1 MEKTLGIDNE
11 LISYI
16 RGFSNE
22 SPHLNK
28 IRNDNISHPQSKMF
42 ITPEQV
48 SFISFLIRLKKPS
61 LIIEIGTFLGY
72 SAVAMAEA
80 MPENC
85 RIITI
90 EKNETNAETAKSYFK
105 DYGYSD
111 KVNIF
116 CGKASDV
123 LDDLSADYLSKAGI
137 VFIDADKK
145 GYIDYYEKSI
155 KLLEKGGIIIADNVL
170 FYGNVA
176 DESDKSQTTE
186 AIRKF
191 NNHVFSDEN
200 VNACIVPI
208 GDGLLLA
215 EKK

>member
-1 MEKTLGIDNE
+1 M
-11 LISYI
+11 
-16 RGFSNE
+16 
-22 SPHLNK
+22 
-28 IRNDNISHPQSKMF
+28 
-42 ITPEQV
+42 
-48 SFISFLIRLKKPS
+48 
-61 LIIEIGTFLGY
+61 
-72 SAVAMAEA
+72 
-80 MPENC
+80 
-85 RIITI
+85 
-90 EKNETNAETAKSYFK
+90 
-105 DYGYSD
+105 
-111 KVNIF
+111 
-116 CGKASDV
+116 
-123 LDDLSADYLSKAGI
+123 SKAGI

-191 NNHVFSDEN
+191 NNHVFSDEH

>member
-1 MEKTLGIDNE
+1 MDKTLGISNE

-16 RGFSNE
+16 RGFSKE
-22 SPHLNK
+22 SPQLRK
-28 IRNDNISHPQSKMF
+28 IRDDNISHPQSKMF

-48 SFISFLIRLKKPS
+48 AFISFLIRLKRPS

-80 MPENC
+80 MPEDC

-90 EKNETNAETAKSYFK
+90 EKNESNANSASEYFSNF
-105 DYGYSD
+105 GYTS
-111 KVNIF
+111 KISLIN
-116 CGKASDV
+116 GKASEI
-123 LDDLSADYLSKAGI
+123 LDNLNLQYSSSAGI
-137 VFIDADKK
+137 VFVDADKK
-145 GYIDYYEKSI
+145 GYIDYYEKSFS
-155 KLLEKGGIIIADNVL
+155 LLEKGGIIIADNVL

-186 AIRKF
+186 SIRKF
-191 NNHVFSDEN
+191 NNHVFSDER
-200 VNACIVPI
+200 VNACIIPI

>member
-1 MEKTLGIDNE
+1 MEKNLGIDNQ

-22 SPHLNK
+22 SPHLKK
-28 IRNDNISHPQSKMF
+28 IRNDNITHPQSKMF

-72 SAVAMAEA
+72 SAVAMAEV

-105 DYGYSD
+105 DYKYLD
-111 KVNIF
+111 KVNLL

-123 LDDLSADYLSKAGI
+123 LDDLSKDYLLEAGI
-137 VFIDADKK
+137 IFIDADKK

-186 AIRKF
+186 SIRKF
-191 NNHVFSDEN
+191 NNHVFSDER
-200 VNACIVPI
+200 VNACIIPI

>member
-1 MEKTLGIDNE
+1 MEKTLGISNE

-16 RGFSNE
+16 RGFSAE
-22 SPHLNK
+22 SPRLKK
-28 IRNDNISHPQSKMF
+28 IRNDNITHPQSKMF

-48 SFISFLIRLKKPS
+48 SFISFLIRLKQPS
-61 LIIEIGTFLGY
+61 LIIEVGTFLGY
-72 SAVAMAEA
+72 SAVAMAEV
-80 MPENC
+80 MSENC

-90 EKNETNAETAKSYFK
+90 EKNETNAEAAKSYFA
-105 DYGYSD
+105 DYEYSD
-111 KVNIF
+111 KINIL

-123 LDDLSADYLSKAGI
+123 LDELSAEYLSQAGI

-155 KLLEKGGIIIADNVL
+155 SLLEKGGIIIADNVL

-186 AIRKF
+186 SIRKF
-191 NNHVFSDEN
+191 NSHVFSDER

>member
-1 MEKTLGIDNE
+1 MNKTLGISNE

-16 RGFSNE
+16 RGFSKE
-22 SPHLNK
+22 SPRLEK

-48 SFISFLIRLKKPS
+48 SFISFLIRLKNPS

-72 SAVAMAEA
+72 SAVAMADA

-90 EKNETNAETAKSYFK
+90 EKNETNAETAKSYFA
-105 DYGYSD
+105 DYGYSE
-111 KVNIF
+111 KVNLL

-123 LDDLSADYLSKAGI
+123 LDDLSKDYLSEAGI
-137 VFIDADKK
+137 IFIDADKK

-186 AIRKF
+186 AIRNF
-191 NNHVFSDEN
+191 NNHVFSDER
-200 VNACIVPI
+200 VNACIIPI

>member
-11 LISYI
+11 LILYI
-16 RGFSNE
+16 RGFSKE
-22 SPHLNK
+22 SPHLKK
-28 IRNDNISHPQSKMF
+28 IRNDNISHPQTKMF

-48 SFISFLIRLKKPS
+48 SFITFLIRSKKPS

-72 SAVAMAEA
+72 SAVAMADA

-90 EKNETNAETAKSYFK
+90 EKNETNAETAKSYFA

-111 KVNIF
+111 KVNLL

-123 LDDLSADYLSKAGI
+123 LNDLSKDYLSEAGI
-137 VFIDADKK
+137 IFIDADKK

-186 AIRKF
+186 AIRNF
-191 NNHVFSDEN
+191 NNHVFSDER

>member
-1 MEKTLGIDNE
+1 MEKTLGISNE

-16 RGFSNE
+16 RGFSKE
-22 SPHLNK
+22 SPRLQK
-28 IRNDNISHPQSKMF
+28 IREENISHPQSKMF

-48 SFISFLIRLKKPS
+48 SFISFLIRLKKPL

-80 MPENC
+80 MSENC

-90 EKNETNAETAKSYFK
+90 EKNETNAETAIAYFE

-111 KVNIF
+111 KVKLL

-123 LDDLSADYLSKAGI
+123 LDDLSADYSSKAGI

-145 GYIDYYEKSI
+145 GYIDYYEKSL
-155 KLLEKGGIIIADNVL
+155 KLLEKGGLIIADNVL

-186 AIRKF
+186 AIRNF
-191 NNHVFSDEN
+191 NRHLFSDGR
-200 VNACIVPI
+200 VNACIIPI

>member
-1 MEKTLGIDNE
+1 MEKTLGINNK
-11 LISYI
+11 LLSYI
-16 RGFSNE
+16 RGFSKE
-22 SPHLNK
+22 SPRLKK
-28 IRNDNISHPQSKMF
+28 IREDNISHPQLKMF

-48 SFISFLIRLKKPS
+48 SFISFLIRLKRPS

-80 MPENC
+80 MSEDC

-90 EKNETNAETAKSYFK
+90 EKNENNARTAASYFT

-111 KVNIF
+111 KVNLI

-123 LDDLSADYLSKAGI
+123 LDELNTDYLSQAGI

-145 GYIDYYEKSI
+145 GYIDYYEKSFS
-155 KLLEKGGIIIADNVL
+155 LLEMGGIIIADNVL

-186 AIRKF
+186 SIREF
-191 NNHVFSDEN
+191 NNHVFADER
-200 VNACIVPI
+200 VNACIIPI

>member
-22 SPHLNK
+22 SPHLKK

-72 SAVAMAEA
+72 SAIAMAEA

-116 CGKASDV
+116 CVKASDV

-191 NNHVFSDEN
+191 NNHVFSDER
-200 VNACIVPI
+200 VNACLVPI